1 IATKWA
7 ENLVEAIDASRTTTL
22 TRFLYALGI
31 THVGESTAK
40 ALSVWFGRIELI
52 RHLPW
57 PVLKAV
63 PDIGGEVARAID
75 HFFQQPGNQGVI
87 EALLERGVRL
97 GDEHAPI
104 GKLHAALASDQLLA
118 AMEIPKLTEKR
129 STQVVAALGSL
140 DSIAGAKRA
149 EWIEAGIPAE
159 IADAALAWL
168 QSKDGAALFARCV
181 TARDAVLAQ
190 AEKITTKAGPLEGQS
205 VVLTGTLAS
214 LTRDEAK
221 AKLEALGAKVAGS
234 VSKKTS
240 FVVAG

>member
-1 IATKWA
+1 
-7 ENLVEAIDASRTTTL
+7 
-22 TRFLYALGI
+22 
-31 THVGESTAK
+31 
-40 ALSVWFGRIELI
+40 
-52 RHLPW
+52 
-57 PVLKAV
+57 
-63 PDIGGEVARAID
+63 
-75 HFFQQPGNQGVI
+75 
-87 EALLERGVRL
+87 
-97 GDEHAPI
+97 
-104 GKLHAALASDQLLA
+104 
-118 AMEIPKLTEKR
+118 
-129 STQVVAALGSL
+129 
-140 DSIAGAKRA
+140 IAGAKRA

-221 AKLEALGAKVAGS
+221 AELEALGAKVASS

-240 FVVAG
+240 FVVAGSEAGSKLDKANELGIDVWDEPRLIKFLHEQGGG